1 MKQVIRRWHQS
12 IHIQLGFS
20 LLAIITVML
29 SIFGVYQ
36 YEKTRSDSLRELH
49 ELDGVIQAR
58 LSEYLIFPLWNL
70 NFELIERT
78 LLAEMQEQ
86 RVYALIVKEVSNEAI
101 LKGKIRNR
109 QWEIIDVETA
119 VPPDNLLVSH
129 CDILNE
135 GEKLGSV
142 DIYLT
147 TKFMHDRLRRD
158 IEKSILT
165 IITLDIA
172 LLFVLFVALRHL
184 LISPI
189 THILQMA
196 KAIAA
201 GDFRQDIQVRGQ
213 NEIGEFAEAF
223 RNMKETINQVLVEMK
238 AVNDA
243 IQAGNLRSRGH
254 ADAFS
259 GKWQELVIGVNQV
272 ITTCVTPLN
281 ITSASLERL
290 AKGDIPARVT
300 EMYHGDFDTMKRHLN
315 MLIDATYQ
323 TTRMAEEIA
332 NGNLTIEVH
341 ERSEADLLM
350 QALNRMI
357 RCLRQILGEMDALV
371 QTVQTGRLDVRGHA
385 EAFSGG
391 WRELVAGVNNVIN
404 AFMQVTQLSE
414 RLEMDNL
421 RMKTEM
427 ELAQRIQTSL
437 LPKNLETMHA
447 DFEMSATML
456 PAEEVGG
463 DYYDALLD
471 QAGNL
476 WLGIGDVS
484 GHGVTSGLIM
494 MMAQTIQTTIA
505 TNYQVTPKDVV
516 IAMNNVLHHNIHTRL
531 ETGHHMTFTALKY
544 LGGGT
549 FQHAGMHVDLLV
561 YRQQSQDCD
570 LIDTDG
576 VFLGFIEDIAHA
588 TDNRTFQLELGDV
601 LVLYTDGIIEAMNA
615 RNELFGVSRLRT
627 CVNLHA
633 SRPLPELRDA
643 ILREAL
649 EWSNEQKD
657 DDMTLLLLRRIR

>member
-1 MKQVIRRWHQS
+1 MKQMTRRWHQS
-12 IHIQLGFS
+12 IQIQLGFS
-20 LLAIITVML
+20 LLAILTAML
-29 SIFGVYQ
+29 AIFGVYQ
-36 YEKTRSDSLRELH
+36 YQETRSDSLRELH
-49 ELDGVIQAR
+49 DLAGVIQAR
-58 LSEYLIFPLWNL
+58 LSEYLIFPLWNM

-78 LLAEMQEQ
+78 LLAEMKEK
-86 RVYALIVKEVSNEAI
+86 RVYALVVKEVSNDAI

-109 QWEIIDVETA
+109 QWEIIDLESA

-129 CDILNE
+129 CDILND

-142 DIYLT
+142 AIYLT

-158 IEKSILT
+158 IEKSLVT
-165 IITLDIA
+165 IIMLDIA
-172 LLFVLFVALRHL
+172 LLFVLSIALRRL

-189 THILQMA
+189 THILRMA
-196 KAIAA
+196 KAIAD
-201 GDFRQDIQVRGQ
+201 GDFQQDIQIRRQ

-223 RNMKETINQVLVEMK
+223 RHMKETINQVLVEMK
-238 AVNDA
+238 TVNDA
-243 IQAGNLRSRGH
+243 IQAGKLRSRGN

-281 ITSASLERL
+281 TTSASLERL
-290 AKGDIPARVT
+290 AKGDIPERVAET
-300 EMYHGDFDTMKRHLN
+300 YQGDFDAIKRHLN

-323 TTRMAEEIA
+323 TTRVAEEIA

-341 ERSEADLLM
+341 ERSEGDLLM

-357 RCLRQILGEMDALV
+357 RCLRQILREMEAVV
-371 QTVQTGRLDVRGHA
+371 QTVQTGRLDVRGNA
-385 EAFSGG
+385 EVFSGG

-404 AFMQVTQLSE
+404 AFMEVTQLSE

-421 RMKTEM
+421 RMQTEM

-437 LPKNLETMHA
+437 LPKSLENIHA
-447 DFEMSATML
+447 DFEMSAAML

-505 TNYQVTPKDVV
+505 TNYHVTPKDVV
-516 IAMNNVLHHNIHTRL
+516 IAMNKVLYHNIHTRL
-531 ETGHHMTFTALKY
+531 ETDHHMTFTALKY

-561 YRQQSQDCD
+561 YRQQSQDCE

-576 VFLGFIEDIAHA
+576 VFLSFIEDIANG
-588 TDNRTFQLELGDV
+588 TENRTFQLGIGDV
-601 LVLYTDGIIEAMNA
+601 LVLYTDGIIEAMNTH
-615 RNELFGVSRLRT
+615 NELFDVSRLRT
-627 CVNLHA
+627 CVNLYA
-633 SRPLPELRDA
+633 NRPLYELRDA
-643 ILREAL
+643 VLREAL
-649 EWSNEQKD
+649 EWSNNQKD
-657 DDMTLLLLRRIR
+657 DDMTLVLLRRIR